1 VTPGA
6 GPDWLRAG
14 TVGRAHGL
22 DGSFHIGRLAE
33 QVLAGVHIGSEVRV
47 GTLVRRVTRL
57 AGHPGRPIMRLEG
70 CERREDAEA
79 LTGSELMVARAD
91 VAELEPD
98 EWWAED
104 LEGCA
109 VRDGERP
116 VGVVSALLGLP
127 SCEVLE
133 VRRRTDD
140 GNADDADDAA
150 GGTGVTGD
158 RGAAPDRP
166 LLVPL
171 IRDAVRSVDIE
182 RRVIDVDLRFLG
194 EDG

>member
-1 VTPGA
+1 VSPGA
-6 GPDWLRAG
+6 GPEWLRAG

-22 DGSFHIGRLAE
+22 DGSFHVGRVAE
-33 QVLAGVHIGSEVRV
+33 QVLAVVQVGSEVRV
-47 GTLVRRVTRL
+47 GGSLRRVTRL
-57 AGHPGRPIMRLEG
+57 AGHAARPIMRLEG
-70 CERREDAEA
+70 CDRREDAEA
-79 LTGSELMVARAD
+79 LNGTELMVARAD

-109 VRDGERP
+109 VYDGERP
-116 VGVVSALLGLP
+116 VGVVSALLALP

-133 VRRRTDD
+133 VRRIS
-140 GNADDADDAA
+140 DDAA
-150 GGTGVTGD
+150 
-158 RGAAPDRP
+158 AQP

-171 IRDAVRSVDIE
+171 IQDAVRSVDIE
-182 RRVIDVDLRFLG
+182 RRAIDVDLRFLG

>member
-1 VTPGA
+1 VTA
-6 GPDWLRAG
+6 GIGPEWLRAG

-22 DGSFHIGRLAE
+22 DGSFHVG
-33 QVLAGVHIGSEVRV
+33 QVAQPVFARVEIGSELRV
-47 GTLVRRVTRL
+47 GDSVRRVTRL
-57 AGHPGRPIMRLEG
+57 AGHAARPIVRLEG

-79 LTGSELMVARAD
+79 LTGTELMVARAD

-109 VRDGERP
+109 VYDGERP
-116 VGVVSALLGLP
+116 VGVVSALLALP

-133 VRRRTDD
+133 VQRRSGD
-140 GNADDADDAA
+140 GTGAAADHGDADTA
-150 GGTGVTGD
+150 
-158 RGAAPDRP
+158 RP
-166 LLVPL
+166 LLIPL
-171 IRDAVRSVDIE
+171 VRDAVRNVDIE

-194 EDG
+194 EDD

>member
-6 GPDWLRAG
+6 GPEWLRAG

-22 DGSFHIGRLAE
+22 DGSFHVGRVVE
-33 QVLAGVHIGSEVRV
+33 SVLAVVQVGSSVQV
-47 GTLVRRVTRL
+47 GDTVRRVTRV
-57 AGHPGRPIMRLEG
+57 AGHTARPIIRLEG

-79 LTGSELMVARAD
+79 LTGSELMVARTD

-109 VRDGERP
+109 VYDGERP
-116 VGVVSALLGLP
+116 VGVVSALLALP

-133 VRRRTDD
+133 VRR
-140 GNADDADDAA
+140 APEAA
-150 GGTGVTGD
+150 
-158 RGAAPDRP
+158 AAPP

-171 IRDAVRSVDIE
+171 IQDAVRSVDIE
-182 RRVIDVDLRFLG
+182 RRTIDVDLRFLG

>member
-6 GPDWLRAG
+6 GPEWLRAG

-22 DGSFHIGRLAE
+22 DGSFHVGRIAE
-33 QVLAGVHIGSEVRV
+33 RVIARVRVGSEVQIG
-47 GTLVRRVTRL
+47 GTLRRVTRV
-57 AGHPGRPIMRLEG
+57 AGHSARPIMRLEG
-70 CERREDAEA
+70 CDRREDAEA

-109 VRDGERP
+109 VYDGERA
-116 VGVVSALLGLP
+116 VGVVSALLALP

-133 VRRRTDD
+133 VRRTSA
-140 GNADDADDAA
+140 NE
-150 GGTGVTGD
+150 
-158 RGAAPDRP
+158 AAPP

-171 IRDAVRSVDIE
+171 IQDAVRNVDIE
-182 RRVIDVDLRFLG
+182 RRAIDVDLRFLG
-194 EDG
+194 ED

>member
-1 VTPGA
+1 MTPGA

-33 QVLAGVHIGSEVRV
+33 QVLAGVHVGSEVRV
-47 GTLVRRVTRL
+47 GALVRRVTRL

-109 VRDGERP
+109 VCDGERP
-116 VGVVSALLGLP
+116 VGVVSALLALP

-133 VRRRTDD
+133 VRRRVESGDAPDLAGAPGATDD
-140 GNADDADDAA
+140 R
-150 GGTGVTGD
+150 GGT
-158 RGAAPDRP
+158 PDRP

-182 RRVIDVDLRFLG
+182 RRVIDIDLRFLG

>member
-1 VTPGA
+1 MN
-6 GPDWLRAG
+6 G
-14 TVGRAHGL
+14 T
-22 DGSFHIGRLAE
+22 
-33 QVLAGVHIGSEVRV
+33 
-47 GTLVRRVTRL
+47 
-57 AGHPGRPIMRLEG
+57 
-70 CERREDAEA
+70 
-79 LTGSELMVARAD
+79 ELMVARAD

-109 VRDGERP
+109 VYDGERP
-116 VGVVSALLGLP
+116 VGVVSALLALP

-133 VRRRTDD
+133 VRRRAED
-140 GNADDADDAA
+140 GDAPDADGAA
-150 GGTGVTGD
+150 GGTGD
-158 RGAAPDRP
+158 RGGAPDRP

>member
-6 GPDWLRAG
+6 GPEWLRAG

-22 DGSFHIGRLAE
+22 DGSFHVGRIVEHVIARV
-33 QVLAGVHIGSEVRV
+33 QVGSEVQV
-47 GTLVRRVTRL
+47 SGSVRRVTRL
-57 AGHPGRPIMRLEG
+57 AGHAARPILRLDG
-70 CERREDAEA
+70 CDRREDAEA

-109 VRDGERP
+109 VYDGERP
-116 VGVVSALLGLP
+116 VGVVSALLALP

-133 VRRRTDD
+133 VERRSSD
-140 GNADDADDAA
+140 GAVEA
-150 GGTGVTGD
+150 
-158 RGAAPDRP
+158 GAAADTARP

-171 IRDAVRSVDIE
+171 VSDAVRSVDIE

-194 EDG
+194 EDD

>member
-6 GPDWLRAG
+6 GPEWLRAG

-22 DGSFHIGRLAE
+22 DGSFHVGRVAE
-33 QVLAGVHIGSEVRV
+33 QVLAVVQVGSEVRV
-47 GTLVRRVTRL
+47 GGSLRRVTRL
-57 AGHPGRPIMRLEG
+57 AGHSARPIMRVEG
-70 CERREDAEA
+70 CDRREDAEA
-79 LTGSELMVARAD
+79 LNGTELMVARAD

-109 VRDGERP
+109 VYDGERP
-116 VGVVSALLGLP
+116 VGVVSALLALP

-133 VRRRTDD
+133 VRRTSE
-140 GNADDADDAA
+140 DAA
-150 GGTGVTGD
+150 
-158 RGAAPDRP
+158 APP

-171 IRDAVRSVDIE
+171 IQDAVRSVDIE
-182 RRVIDVDLRFLG
+182 RRAIDVDLRFLG

>member
-6 GPDWLRAG
+6 GPEWLRGG

-22 DGSFHIGRLAE
+22 DGSFHIGRVVE
-33 QVLAGVHIGSEVRV
+33 QVLGGVQVGSEVRV
-47 GTLVRRVTRL
+47 GDAVRRVTRL
-57 AGHPGRPIMRLEG
+57 AGHAARPIMRLEG

-79 LTGSELMVARAD
+79 LTGAELMVARAD
-91 VAELEPD
+91 VHELEPE

-109 VRDGERP
+109 VYDGERP
-116 VGVVSALLGLP
+116 VGVVSALLALP

-133 VRRRTDD
+133 VDCRL
-140 GNADDADDAA
+140 
-150 GGTGVTGD
+150 
-158 RGAAPDRP
+158 RGADAPDEVDTAADAVRP

-171 IRDAVRSVDIE
+171 VSDAVRSVDIE
-182 RRVIDVDLRFLG
+182 RRVIDIDLRFLG
-194 EDG
+194 EDD

>member
-6 GPDWLRAG
+6 GPEWLRGG

-22 DGSFHIGRLAE
+22 DGSFHVGAVAE
-33 QVLAGVHIGSEVRV
+33 QVLAGVKVGSEVRV
-47 GTLVRRVTRL
+47 GSLVRRVTRL
-57 AGHPGRPIMRLEG
+57 AGHAARPIMRLEG

-79 LTGSELMVARAD
+79 LTGTELMVARAD
-91 VAELEPD
+91 IAELEPD

-109 VRDGERP
+109 VCDGERP
-116 VGVVSALLGLP
+116 VGVVSALLALP

-133 VRRRTDD
+133 VQRRAGD
-140 GNADDADDAA
+140 GTGSPAEA
-150 GGTGVTGD
+150 GGAT
-158 RGAAPDRP
+158 PDRP

-182 RRVIDVDLRFLG
+182 RRVIDIDLRFLG

>member
-1 VTPGA
+1 VTAGA
-6 GPDWLRAG
+6 GPEWLRAG

-22 DGSFHIGRLAE
+22 DGSFHVGRVVEHVIARV
-33 QVLAGVHIGSEVRV
+33 QVGSEVQV
-47 GTLVRRVTRL
+47 AGAVRRVTRL
-57 AGHPGRPIMRLEG
+57 AGHAARPIIRLEG
-70 CERREDAEA
+70 CVRREDAEA

-109 VRDGERP
+109 VYDGETP
-116 VGVVSALLGLP
+116 VGVVSALLALP

-133 VRRRTDD
+133 VRRTS
-140 GNADDADDAA
+140 ADAA
-150 GGTGVTGD
+150 
-158 RGAAPDRP
+158 APP

-171 IRDAVRSVDIE
+171 IQDDVRSVDIE
-182 RRVIDVDLRFLG
+182 RRAIDVDLRFLG

>member
-1 VTPGA
+1 M
-6 GPDWLRAG
+6 
-14 TVGRAHGL
+14 
-22 DGSFHIGRLAE
+22 
-33 QVLAGVHIGSEVRV
+33 QVGSEVQV
-47 GTLVRRVTRL
+47 GGTLRRVTRL
-57 AGHPGRPIMRLEG
+57 AGHSARPIMRLEG
-70 CERREDAEA
+70 CDRREDAEA

-109 VRDGERP
+109 VYDGERP
-116 VGVVSALLGLP
+116 VGVVSALLALP

-133 VRRRTDD
+133 VRRDVRRP
-140 GNADDADDAA
+140 A
-150 GGTGVTGD
+150 
-158 RGAAPDRP
+158 RQRRP

-171 IRDAVRSVDIE
+171 IQDAVRSVDIE
-182 RRVIDVDLRFLG
+182 RRAIDVDLRFLG

>member
-6 GPDWLRAG
+6 GPEWLRAG

-22 DGSFHIGRLAE
+22 DGSFHVGRIVENVIARV
-33 QVLAGVHIGSEVRV
+33 QTGSEVQV
-47 GTLVRRVTRL
+47 SGTLRRVTRV
-57 AGHPGRPIMRLEG
+57 AGHAARPIMRLEG
-70 CERREDAEA
+70 CNRREDAEA
-79 LTGSELMVARAD
+79 LTGSDLMVARAD

-109 VRDGERP
+109 VYDGERP
-116 VGVVSALLGLP
+116 VGVVSALLALP

-133 VRRRTDD
+133 VRRTPE
-140 GNADDADDAA
+140 AA
-150 GGTGVTGD
+150 
-158 RGAAPDRP
+158 AAPP

-171 IRDAVRSVDIE
+171 IQDAVRSVDIE
-182 RRVIDVDLRFLG
+182 RRTIDVDLRFLG
-194 EDG
+194 ED

>member
-6 GPDWLRAG
+6 GPEWLRAG

-22 DGSFHIGRLAE
+22 DGSFHVGRVVE
-33 QVLAGVHIGSEVRV
+33 SVLAVVQVGSSVQVGGTVRQ
-47 GTLVRRVTRL
+47 VTRV
-57 AGHPGRPIMRLEG
+57 AGHTARPIIRLEG

-109 VRDGERP
+109 VYDGERP
-116 VGVVSALLGLP
+116 VGVVSALLALP

-133 VRRRTDD
+133 VRRTSQ
-140 GNADDADDAA
+140 AA
-150 GGTGVTGD
+150 
-158 RGAAPDRP
+158 AAPP

-171 IRDAVRSVDIE
+171 IQDAVRSVDIE
-182 RRVIDVDLRFLG
+182 GRTIDVDLRFLG

>member
-1 VTPGA
+1 MTPGA
-6 GPDWLRAG
+6 GPEWLRAG

-22 DGSFHIGRLAE
+22 DGSFHVGRVVERCLPSCRSA
-33 QVLAGVHIGSEVRV
+33 QRSGSAD
-47 GTLVRRVTRL
+47 TVRRVTRL
-57 AGHPGRPIMRLEG
+57 AGHAARPIIRLEG

-109 VRDGERP
+109 VYDGERP
-116 VGVVSALLGLP
+116 VGVVSALLALP

-133 VRRRTDD
+133 VRRTSEPGRR
-140 GNADDADDAA
+140 
-150 GGTGVTGD
+150 
-158 RGAAPDRP
+158 RG
-166 LLVPL
+166 
-171 IRDAVRSVDIE
+171 
-182 RRVIDVDLRFLG
+182 RRCWCR
-194 EDG
+194 